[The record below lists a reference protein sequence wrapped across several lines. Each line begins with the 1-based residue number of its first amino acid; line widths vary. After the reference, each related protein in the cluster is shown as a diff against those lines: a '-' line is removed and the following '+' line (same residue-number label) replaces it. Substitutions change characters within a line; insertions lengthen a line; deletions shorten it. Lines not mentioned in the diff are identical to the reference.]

1 METPVC
7 SLEDAVPLPCPGL
20 PLRWQAFRLLVV
32 MCLSSGGLREFHPSD
47 DRVLRLPCGRDA
59 LADRRG
65 RAAPRRG
72 PPPAGHQDR
81 RGRPR
86 LSAPLLRPAFLRG
99 LRPPLHWGGSP

>member
-7 SLEDAVPLPCPGL
+7 SLEDEGPLPCPGL
-20 PLRWQAFRLLVV
+20 LLRWQAFRLLVV

-65 RAAPRRG
+65 RAAPRRV
-72 PPPAGHQDR
+72 PPGRAHPGR
-81 RGRPR
+81 RVRR
-86 LSAPLLRPAFLRG
+86 LLSALLLRSVFLRV
-99 LRPPLHWGGSP
+99 L